1 MPSTLTNHPFRRL
14 RRRNLLCLLPATL
27 ACSQPAAAAPPLT
40 PLGLMVLVAGSDV
53 DALQVARLA
62 ALGRGVGLLP
72 RRVAATHGP
81 AALGRLQQTW
91 QQLDRSGPAGPVV
104 IVGQGDG
111 ARLATRLAADLD
123 IGRRALLQWLLGAAG
138 DAGFPRD
145 DLARFEARCASSD
158 QRAPALLMVDSAADA
173 RLGAAQRQALLMAL
187 PSATVI
193 GIPGAT
199 QHDLLVERG
208 YRDALQSLLRGWVQ
222 RRLTACAAG
231 RACSGP

>member
-1 MPSTLTNHPFRRL
+1 MPSTLNDHPSARL
-14 RRRNLLCLLPATL
+14 RRRDLLCLLPAAM
-27 ACSQPAAAAPPLT
+27 ACSRPAAAAPT
-40 PLGLMVLVAGSDV
+40 TSTRLGLMVLVAGADV

-62 ALGRGVGLLP
+62 AMGRSVGLLP
-72 RRVAATHGP
+72 RRVAATRGP
-81 AALGRLQQTW
+81 AALGRLQQAW
-91 QQLDRSGPAGPVV
+91 QQLDLSGPAGPVV

-123 IGRRALLQWLLGAAG
+123 TGRRALLLWLLGAAG

-158 QRAPALLMVDSAADA
+158 LRAPALLMVEGDADA
-173 RLGAAQRQALLMAL
+173 RVAAPHRQALLAAL

-193 GIPGAT
+193 GIPGST
-199 QHDLLVERG
+199 QNDLLGERG

-222 RRLTACAAG
+222 RRFSPGA
-231 RACSGP
+231 